1 MSKQTFETKGRLKN
15 ISFTNTAAQGIN
27 NWKRQALRAIYRH
40 RTYTKK
46 VAEDIPSFP
55 LKLWHPLLKYTSM
68 LFLTH
73 SFKALTSRL
82 SNC

>member
-1 MSKQTFETKGRLKN
+1 MPKQTLEIKGRLKN

-27 NWKRQALRAIYRH
+27 NWKRQALRAIYRP
-40 RTYTKK
+40 RAYTKK
-46 VAEDIPSFP
+46 VAEDILSFP
-55 LKLWHPLLKYTSM
+55 LKLWHPLLEYTSM

-73 SFKALTSRL
+73 SFKGLTSIL